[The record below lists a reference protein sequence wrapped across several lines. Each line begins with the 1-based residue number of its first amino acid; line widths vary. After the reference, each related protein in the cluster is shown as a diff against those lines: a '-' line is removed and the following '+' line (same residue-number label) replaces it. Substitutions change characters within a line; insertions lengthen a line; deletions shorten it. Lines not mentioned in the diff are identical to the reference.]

1 MLVYFKLDSFFIDNF
16 LIDYFVIKKKRRYLM
31 LMLQKSEKKK
41 LEILLDG
48 KLLYDKK
55 IIVSVF
61 LCSVLIR
68 VVYIG
73 RQRVCKFDLI
83 GLQF

>member
-16 LIDYFVIKKKRRYLM
+16 LIDYFVIKKEEIFNVDVVEKW
-31 LMLQKSEKKK
+31 KKK

-73 RQRVCKFDLI
+73 R
-83 GLQF
+83 

>member
-16 LIDYFVIKKKRRYLM
+16 LIDYFVIKKEEIFNVDVVEKW
-31 LMLQKSEKKK
+31 KKK

-68 VVYIG
+68 VVY
-73 RQRVCKFDLI
+73 R
-83 GLQF
+83 